1 MPQIEK
7 DATVFLKFL
16 NLVRA
21 IDSIHAFP
29 QLDATEEKLL
39 QRLAVSWGTDK
50 PVTVL
55 ETMGMDADVSPT
67 TVHRRL
73 KSLSKKGVIRLEMD
87 EADNRVKYVVPT
99 SLANEYF
106 AKLSACMAAAAKGHE
121 S

>member
-7 DATVFLKFL
+7 NATLFLRFL

-21 IDSIHAFP
+21 IEGVHGLP

-39 QRLAVSWGTDK
+39 QRLAVSWGRDK

-55 ETMGMDADVSPT
+55 ETMGMEADVSAT
-67 TVHRRL
+67 TIHRRL

-99 SLANEYF
+99 TLANEYF
-106 AKLSACMAAAAKGHE
+106 AKLSACMAAAAKSYE